1 MRYHRLCPAGLLA
14 VFAGSPYAAKLGQID
29 VTELSAAVA
38 HEEDHVSAL
47 ELAAWIRD
55 RKPGLRV
62 IDLRPAA
69 DFETYHVP
77 GAERVAIE
85 SLGSATFQ
93 ADDTLV
99 LISDGGAHAAQAW
112 VFVRAMGHRNV
123 YFLRGGINEWLDD
136 VMNPN
141 GPSQEAAALSR
152 YFGGVP
158 RIGAVKRPNTATAV
172 RRRGC

>member
-1 MRYHRLCPAGLLA
+1 MIHRVLAGLALVAGLLA
-14 VFAGSPYAAKLGQID
+14 VFAGNPYVAKH
-29 VTELSAAVA
+29 VT
-38 HEEDHVSAL
+38 AL
-47 ELAAWIRD
+47 ELARWIRD

-77 GAERVAIE
+77 GAQRV
-85 SLGSATFQ
+85 LATFQ
-93 ADDTLV
+93 PDQTLV

-112 VFVRAMGHRNV
+112 VFVRTMGHRNV

-158 RIGAVKRPNTATAV
+158 RSRDVKRPNTATAV

>member
-1 MRYHRLCPAGLLA
+1 VIRIHRVLAGLALAAGLLA
-14 VFAGSPYAAKLGQID
+14 VFAGSPYVVKH
-29 VTELSAAVA
+29 VT
-38 HEEDHVSAL
+38 AL
-47 ELAAWIRD
+47 ELARWIRD

-77 GAERVAIE
+77 GAQRVP
-85 SLGSATFQ
+85 ATFQ
-93 ADDTLV
+93 PDETLV

-112 VFVRAMGHRNV
+112 VFVRTMGHRNV

-158 RIGAVKRPNTATAV
+158 RGRDVKRPNTATAV